1 MARGRACD
9 REIALRSDEEA
20 RMMIDM
26 SEEII
31 KQCKDHMSTNNMRA
45 KIILGFI
52 YECANCI
59 ELMMFVARIYL
70 PNV

>member
-1 MARGRACD
+1 MARGCACD

-20 RMMIDM
+20 RVMIDM